1 MARVVGPPISGYL
14 ALLPEKR
21 GIGVR
26 KQIAFLLALALVACL
41 GGCGAERVSSG
52 VPAVALAMEGP
63 PLAIVGEYEGM
74 SLEGSMDRTCMSG
87 IGSLTVR
94 GEDAQGREFLCT
106 AKVDAPPTEKGRVRG
121 AFQCTGERV
130 LAFSLR
136 NLGPDQ
142 GLGVAREP
150 GHAGMM
156 VFFYHVSREEA
167 ARRLPAVQQDI
178 ARLQQ
183 QANQKGKPAV
193 SAVSPEK

>member
-1 MARVVGPPISGYL
+1 MAGRP
-14 ALLPEKR
+14 ALLPGKKG
-21 GIGVR
+21 GIKVR
-26 KQIAFLLALALVACL
+26 KRITSLLAVALLACL

-52 VPAVALAMEGP
+52 VPVVALAMEGP
-63 PLAIVGEYEGM
+63 PLAIVGEYNGM
-74 SLEGSMDRTCMSG
+74 SIEGSMDRTCMSG
-87 IGSLTVR
+87 VGSMTVR

-150 GHAGMM
+150 GNAAMM

-167 ARRLPAVQQDI
+167 ARRLPAVRNDI
-178 ARLQQ
+178 AKIQQ
-183 QANQKGKPAV
+183 RQAGQKGTPIPAT
-193 SAVSPEK
+193 AAE

>member
-1 MARVVGPPISGYL
+1 MAARYRAARL
-14 ALLPEKR
+14 ASLPENRGSGVHKR
-21 GIGVR
+21 
-26 KQIAFLLALALVACL
+26 IAFLLALALLACL
-41 GGCGAERVSSG
+41 RGCGAERVPSG
-52 VPAVALAMEGP
+52 VPTVALAMEGP

-74 SLEGSMDRTCMSG
+74 PLEGSMDRTCMSG
-87 IGSLTVR
+87 IGSITVR

-167 ARRLPAVQQDI
+167 ARRLPAVRNDI
-178 ARLQQ
+178 AKIQQQ
-183 QANQKGKPAV
+183 QAGPKGKAVPAT
-193 SAVSPEK
+193 AAE

>member
-1 MARVVGPPISGYL
+1 MRKRIASLLGL
-14 ALLPEKR
+14 ALL
-21 GIGVR
+21 
-26 KQIAFLLALALVACL
+26 ACL
-41 GGCGAERVSSG
+41 SGCGAGRVSSG
-52 VPAVALAMEGP
+52 VPTVALAMEGP

-74 SLEGSMDRTCMSG
+74 ALEGSMDRTCMSG
-87 IGSLTVR
+87 VGSVTVR
-94 GEDAQGREFLCT
+94 GEDAQGREFLCV

-167 ARRLPAVQQDI
+167 ARRLPAVQKDI
-178 ARLQQ
+178 AGLQR
-183 QANQKGKPAV
+183 QADQKGKPAA